1 MVEIK
6 FRSLE
11 KWFSKQEM
19 ECKGRKCKRKKPVN
33 SENGGRRESEE
44 EEAKKKRSPNSPPP
58 LSLRVMWVDDDEW

>member
-44 EEAKKKRSPNSPPP
+44 EEAKKKGVQIRPPP
-58 LSLRVMWVDDDEW
+58 FL